1 MKKFIGLTGGIAAG
15 KSAVVKILQNLN
27 IRVIDC
33 DKLAREAVQPGSG
46 CLGEI
51 AALFGLA
58 VLNQDGSLNRQIMAK
73 QVFAEPKKR
82 LALEKIIHPFV
93 EQRMLAEMQD
103 GFSRGEQLV
112 VADVPLL
119 FEVGWQQ
126 RFDEIWLV
134 VCDDRTRINRM
145 IDRDGIDAAAA
156 SKRLAAQWPQSDKLA
171 VADQIIDNN
180 ATFADLE
187 TRVRLLVSQ
196 NKQ

>member
-1 MKKFIGLTGGIAAG
+1 MGPTV
-15 KSAVVKILQNLN
+15 S
-27 IRVIDC
+27 
-33 DKLAREAVQPGSG
+33 
-46 CLGEI
+46 EI